1 MHLGRCSLL
10 WIAAERVTARPID
23 TVSTSVL
30 HRAVPTRG
38 SQRPFNVAYYARN
51 RRQEI
56 ERVRAR
62 QAATLEFLRELR
74 RVLCTDCG
82 GTFEPYQMDF
92 DHREPVEKSFN
103 VTAGRAMLMS
113 RERLMEEIA
122 KCDIVCANC
131 HALRTYAYQSA
142 RAVTRRALGLVRTTR
157 RAKSQFLRSR
167 VRRDLLLNLSD
178 KPCCDCRAKLPPYVM
193 QFDHRD
199 PASKRF
205 NVAQSWC
212 RSELSILEEAAKCD
226 VVCPNCHR
234 ERTHRQ
240 RLTSVVQRHRRD
252 AESLDVTSSV
262 PERRSAVQLR
272 LIEEAAVRYAA

>member
-1 MHLGRCSLL
+1 M
-10 WIAAERVTARPID
+10 
-23 TVSTSVL
+23 
-30 HRAVPTRG
+30 PTRG

-51 RRQEI
+51 RHQEI
-56 ERVRAR
+56 ERVRVR

-74 RVLCTDCG
+74 RVPCAGCG

-92 DHREPVEKSFN
+92 DHREPGEKSFN
-103 VTAGRAMLMS
+103 VTAGRAMLMP
-113 RERLMEEIA
+113 RDRLLEEIA

-142 RAVTRRALGLVRTTR
+142 RAVTRRALGLVKTTR
-157 RAKSQFLRSR
+157 RAQSQFLRSR
-167 VRRDLLLNLSD
+167 VRRDLLLTLRD
-178 KPCCDCRAKLPPYVM
+178 KPCCDCGIKLPPYVM

-212 RSELSILEEAAKCD
+212 RSEVSISEEAAKCD

-240 RLTSVVQRHRRD
+240 RLASVVQQHRRD
-252 AESLDVTSSV
+252 VVTFDVAGSV
-262 PERRSAVQLR
+262 TEGRSALQLR